1 VPGGFARSE
10 LGDDHTEQ
18 SRQIVIALAGK
29 RYQLT
34 VAKAPRMKVKGVTID
49 TSDARQTDAGC
60 SRDPSIDL
68 KSRTTLDSPCLLWVI
83 CALKQTFSD
92 TVFMSAKGQKLTWD
106 KIQFH

>member
-1 VPGGFARSE
+1 VPRGFARSE
-10 LGDDHTEQ
+10 LGDDHTGQ

-34 VAKAPRMKVKGVTID
+34 LAKAPRMKVKGVTID

-83 CALKQTFSD
+83 C
-92 TVFMSAKGQKLTWD
+92 G
-106 KIQFH
+106 H